1 MMIGFSPRGCWY
13 EHLLRTLQPLYPQ
26 RATARSVPTL
36 DESGFSKG
44 VGIASGSGR
53 TLRIGARK
61 LAVVC
66 SGLRLNRAISKKRAS
81 IKLNCLGCEKRPE
94 KPLRLFRNQ
103 QVAGSIP
110 AGGSIKLPENTALR
124 RTASVRK
131 LPILLQLCQN
141 CVKTLLCYF
150 ACVRTT
156 LVVRPAV
163 QLREGFALHL

>member
-13 EHLLRTLQPLYPQ
+13 EHLLRTLQQLHPQ

-66 SGLRLNRAISKKRAS
+66 SGLGLNRAISKKRAS
-81 IKLNCLGCEKRPE
+81 IKLNYLGCEKRRE

-110 AGGSIKLPENTALR
+110 AGGSTSVQVLAPDQSEELLSSTFRTFMLRCSTVGYRPEQSSIR
-124 RTASVRK
+124 M
-131 LPILLQLCQN
+131 P
-141 CVKTLLCYF
+141 
-150 ACVRTT
+150 
-156 LVVRPAV
+156 
-163 QLREGFALHL
+163 